1 MTAPAACLPGGRPA
15 PFQAGGRPV
24 TAWID
29 KHIRVIFILPCVI
42 FILVMIIAPL
52 GYNLYLSFHNWS
64 MSAVVAPEFVG
75 FGNYRSLFSEKRF
88 WDAVQRTVIF
98 VLTAL
103 SAQTVFGLALAVLV
117 NRKYTGK
124 RLAQTLFLL
133 PVVATPVAIG
143 MVWKLMY
150 EPTIGFANVLV
161 KSAGF
166 APLKFLATT
175 SLESL
180 LSLVVVDI
188 WEWTPMVMLMVY
200 AGLVALPDTPY
211 ESARIDG
218 ANAWQLFTRITL
230 PLVSPTLLVAMMLR
244 LIDVVKTFDIIYAT
258 TQGGPNFAT
267 ENINILAYSTT
278 FSYFEFGK
286 AAAITVLFFIVVI
299 SISALFLLIRKH
311 AEVDF

>member
-1 MTAPAACLPGGRPA
+1 M
-15 PFQAGGRPV
+15 PV

-29 KHIRVIFILPCVI
+29 KHIRIIFILPCLI
-42 FILVMIIAPL
+42 FILAMIVAPL

-64 MSAVVAPEFVG
+64 MSAVKAPEFIG
-75 FGNYRSLFSEKRF
+75 FGNYLRLFSEKRF
-88 WDAVQRTVIF
+88 WDAVLRTLIF
-98 VLTAL
+98 VVTGL
-103 SAQTVFGLALAVLV
+103 SAQTLLGLGLAMLV
-117 NRKYTGK
+117 NRPYAGK

-161 KSAGF
+161 KAAGF
-166 APLKFLATT
+166 APMKFLATT
-175 SLESL
+175 GIESL
-180 LSLVVVDI
+180 MSLVVVDI
-188 WEWTPMVMLMVY
+188 WEWTPMVMLMIY

-218 ANAWQLFTRITL
+218 ANAWQLFTKITL

-244 LIDVVKTFDIIYAT
+244 LIDIVKTFDIIYST

-299 SISALFLLIRKH
+299 AISSLFLMIRKR
-311 AEVDF
+311 AEVEF

>member
-1 MTAPAACLPGGRPA
+1 M
-15 PFQAGGRPV
+15 PV

-29 KHIRVIFILPCVI
+29 KRIRVIFILPCVV
-42 FILVMIIAPL
+42 FILVMIVAPL
-52 GYNLYLSFHNWS
+52 GYNLYLSFHSWS
-64 MSAVVAPEFVG
+64 MSAVKAPELIG
-75 FGNYRSLFSEKRF
+75 FENYLRLFSEKRF
-88 WDAVQRTVIF
+88 WDAVGRTVIF
-98 VLTAL
+98 VVTAL
-103 SAQTVFGLALAVLV
+103 SAQTMLGMGLAVLL
-117 NRKYTGK
+117 NRPYKGK

-161 KSAGF
+161 RSAGL
-166 APLKFLATT
+166 APMKFLATT
-175 SLESL
+175 GIESL
-180 LSLVVVDI
+180 LSLVAVDI

-244 LIDVVKTFDIIYAT
+244 LIDVIKTFDIIYAT

-299 SISALFLLIRKH
+299 AISGVFLWIRKH
-311 AEVDF
+311 TEVDF

>member
-1 MTAPAACLPGGRPA
+1 M
-15 PFQAGGRPV
+15 

-29 KHIRVIFILPCVI
+29 KHIRVIFILPCLI
-42 FILVMIIAPL
+42 FILVMIVAPM
-52 GYNLYLSFHNWS
+52 GYNLYLSFHSWS
-64 MSAVVAPEFVG
+64 MSAIKPPEFIG
-75 FGNYRSLFSEKRF
+75 IKNYLDLFSQSRF
-88 WDAVQRTVIF
+88 WDAVERTLIF
-98 VLTAL
+98 VVTAL
-103 SAQTVFGLALAVLV
+103 SAQTLLGLGLAVLL
-117 NRKYTGK
+117 NRRYAGK

-161 KSAGF
+161 KAVGL
-166 APLKFLATT
+166 APMKFLATT
-175 SLESL
+175 GIESL
-180 LSLVVVDI
+180 LSLVLVDV

-218 ANAWQLFTRITL
+218 ANAWQLFTKITL
-230 PLVSPTLLVAMMLR
+230 PLLSPTLLVAMMLR
-244 LIDVVKTFDIIYAT
+244 LIDVIKTFDIIYAT

-286 AAAITVLFFIVVI
+286 AAAITVLFFIVVLAV
-299 SISALFLLIRKH
+299 SSLFLMIKKRV
-311 AEVDF
+311 EVEL

>member
-1 MTAPAACLPGGRPA
+1 M
-15 PFQAGGRPV
+15 

-29 KHIRVIFILPCVI
+29 KHIRVLFILPCVL
-42 FILVMIIAPL
+42 FILVMIIVPL
-52 GYNLYLSFHNWS
+52 GYNLYLSFHSWS
-64 MSAVVAPEFVG
+64 MSAVVPPRFIG
-75 FGNYRSLFSEKRF
+75 FGNYLTLFGEKRF
-88 WDAVQRTVIF
+88 WDAVVRTVIF
-98 VLTAL
+98 VLIAL
-103 SAQTVFGLALAVLV
+103 TAQTVLGLALAMLI
-117 NRKYTGK
+117 NRPFRGK

-133 PVVATPVAIG
+133 PVVATPVAVG

-161 KSAGF
+161 KAVGLK
-166 APLKFLATT
+166 PMKFLATT
-175 SLESL
+175 GLESL
-180 LSLVVVDI
+180 LSLVAVDI

-218 ANAWQLFTRITL
+218 ANSRQLFTRITL
-230 PLVSPTLLVAMMLR
+230 PLLSPTLLVAMMLR
-244 LIDVVKTFDIIYAT
+244 LIDVIKTFDIIYAT

-299 SISALFLLIRKH
+299 AISGIFLAIRKH